1 MHRATLKAD
10 QRAPELVEVF
20 APRHERRSTATVLRY
35 RALQVR
41 HGLLQHRD
49 GQATYAIVVEHR
61 QAARSTY
68 SHALFAHS

>member
-1 MHRATLKAD
+1 VKAD

-20 APRHERRSTATVLRY
+20 APRHERPQHSDGTQVSGLAR
-35 RALQVR
+35 VR

-61 QAARSTY
+61 QAARSSR
-68 SHALFAHS
+68 SHARFEQE